1 MSKLSYIIS
10 DYKVSKTTHTFIHN
24 ILAGLSENEKRFF
37 LHLLCSHLIR
47 LSAGEDEI
55 VEGYDSLGLSLPS
68 KTIKAEFDAPFP
80 NVPLMAKKLIVGSEY
95 FDGTCRYYLIEPTL
109 FQKILDH
116 LEEQAT
122 APDGSP
128 AVNLFD
134 GNAYKVG
141 HAFPYP
147 KQDPRRPHSKL
158 MRDAVRVLHAVDCPI
173 NVGAIQKHL
182 DDLKSAADVA
192 YDNDRLC
199 AQTIFAGM
207 KTSAGTDSYTPSY
220 GPQDT
225 GRIGENGGGIQS
237 CTKRMKV
244 AAFDGIPNI
253 YNYDLRS
260 SHAYVLLQELKL
272 AAIDGSWVENH
283 VGPGVFEARAA
294 HLGLSK
300 GIYKKCF
307 FSTIN
312 GASHVWKIGKEPP
325 GAIQELL
332 LEKIGGEEAKAMFGA
347 VVAELKPLKGIVEK
361 WRKWLLSPES
371 PHRRTTQRE
380 DYILNAAGQW
390 LHVSDD
396 ELERKVN
403 AHILQGQEAAYIH
416 HLTILS
422 KKYDFIPVSNQHD
435 GLITL
440 GKVPKDAKQEAGKLS
455 GFEQPHLEIKDFL

>member
-10 DYKVSKTTHTFIHN
+10 NYKVSKTTYTFIHN
-24 ILAGLSENEKRFF
+24 ILTGLSENEKTFF

-47 LSAGEDEI
+47 LSAGEEQI

-68 KTIKAEFDAPFP
+68 ITIKAEFDAPFP
-80 NVPLMAKKLIVGSEY
+80 NVPLMAKKLIVGSE
-95 FDGTCRYYLIEPTL
+95 FMDGHCRYYLIEPTL

-116 LEEQAT
+116 LEDQAT

-134 GNAYKVG
+134 GKAYNIG

-147 KQDPRRPHSKL
+147 PDPKRPHSTL
-158 MRDAVRVLHAVDCPI
+158 MRHAARVLHAVDCPV

-182 DDLKSAADVA
+182 AGLRSAADVA

-199 AQTIFAGM
+199 AQTIFAGLR
-207 KTSAGTDSYTPSY
+207 TSGGVSYYTPSY
-220 GPQDT
+220 GPQDP
-225 GRIGENGGGIQS
+225 GRIGENGGGLQS
-237 CTKRMKV
+237 CTKRMKE
-244 AAFDGIPNI
+244 AAFDGMTNI
-253 YNYDLRS
+253 YNYDLKS

-272 AAIDGSWVENH
+272 ADIDGSWVEDH
-283 VGPGVFEARAA
+283 VGVFEEKAA
-294 HLGLSK
+294 QLGLSK
-300 GIYKKCF
+300 GTYKKCF

-312 GASHVWKIGKEPP
+312 GASHVWKTAKEQP

-332 LEKIGGEEAKAMFGA
+332 LKKFEGEEAKAKFGT

-361 WRKWLLSPES
+361 WRKWLLSPEC

-390 LHVSDD
+390 LHTSDN

-422 KKYDFIPVSNQHD
+422 EKYDFVPISNQHD

-440 GKVPKDAKQEAGKLS
+440 GEVPEEAKQAAGKLS
-455 GFEQPHLEIKDFL
+455 GFEQPFLEIKPFV

>member
-37 LHLLCSHLIR
+37 LHLLCSHLID
-47 LSAGEDEI
+47 LSAGEDKI
-55 VEGYDSLGLSLPS
+55 VEGYDTLGLSLPS

-95 FDGTCRYYLIEPTL
+95 FDGTCRYYLIEPEL
-109 FQKILDH
+109 FQKILAH

-134 GNAYKVG
+134 GKAYNIG

-147 KQDPRRPHSKL
+147 PDPKRPSSKL
-158 MRDAVRVLHAVDCPI
+158 MRDAARVLHAVDCPV
-173 NVGAIQKHL
+173 NVGAIQNHL
-182 DDLKSAADVA
+182 EALKSAADVA

-199 AQTIFAGM
+199 VQSIFAGLG
-207 KTSAGTDSYTPSY
+207 TSGRVSYYTPSY

-225 GRIGENGGGIQS
+225 GRIGENGGGLQS
-237 CTKRMKV
+237 CTKRMKA

-272 AAIDGSWVENH
+272 AGIDGSWVEEH
-283 VGPGVFEARAA
+283 VGPGVFEERAA

-300 GIYKKCF
+300 GTYKKCF
-307 FSTIN
+307 FSTLN
-312 GASHVWKIGKEPP
+312 GASHVWKTGKEPP
-325 GAIQELL
+325 GAIQEVLL
-332 LEKIGGEEAKAMFGA
+332 KEFEGEEAKAKFGV
-347 VVAELKPLKGIVEK
+347 VVAELKPLKAIVDK
-361 WRKWLLSPES
+361 WRKWLLSPKC

-390 LHVSDD
+390 LHISDE

-422 KKYDFIPVSNQHD
+422 KKYNFIPISNQHD

-440 GKVPKDAKQEAGKLS
+440 GEVPEEAKQEAGRLS
-455 GFEQPHLEIKDFL
+455 GFEQPFLEIKPFV